1 MLGIGFAL
9 LAALG
14 WGMGAVF
21 ARLGLQYVKVTTGTF
36 ISLVASLLL
45 TGSITLLVRFD
56 ELASISFGAI
66 LWFFMIGVINFPL
79 GRRFNYMGIHYVGVG
94 RATPIFSSS
103 PLFALTIAVAF
114 TNETVTPLIVLGTA
128 LVVSGLWLLVSG
140 NRNEPK
146 QPAGL

>member
-1 MLGIGFAL
+1 MVGIGFAL
-9 LAALG
+9 LAAFG

-21 ARLGLQYVKVTTGTF
+21 ARLGLQHIKVTTGTF
-36 ISLVASLLL
+36 ISLIASLLL

-56 ELASISFGAI
+56 ELASISLGAI

-79 GRRFNYMGIHYVGVG
+79 GRRFNYLGIHHIGVG

-103 PLFALTIAVAF
+103 PIFALTIAVVF
-114 TNETVTPLIVLGTA
+114 TQETINPLIVLGTG
-128 LVVSGLWLLVSG
+128 LVVGGLWLLVSDK
-140 NRNEPK
+140 RNEPQ